1 MIPFTHPAQ
10 KIDQVDSENK
20 DMWNGLVLHDPG
32 EGYQEPTTFR
42 SGSSQ
47 VV

>member
-1 MIPFTHPAQ
+1 MIHDPSRQNIGGQQEQRHG
-10 KIDQVDSENK
+10 V
-20 DMWNGLVLHDPG
+20 VLCDPG

-47 VV
+47 VF

>member
-1 MIPFTHPAQ
+1 MIPLTHPAKKNWPDGQ
-10 KIDQVDSENK
+10 QDQGHGV
-20 DMWNGLVLHDPG
+20 LLHDPG

-47 VV
+47 VD